1 MEFSDQIKSLR
12 VKTGLTQE
20 QFAQKINVMRQAV
33 SNWENDKNL
42 PDIETLIIIST
53 TFNVSLDDL
62 ILGGREDMNK
72 MTEKLIN
79 DGSETK
85 RAKMNMISTLIGA
98 FLIVMGAM
106 CFFIKANSV
115 EYIDKSGILHEN
127 FYLLPVGFA
136 FAAAGVLVIF
146 VSCVSVLVKR
156 HKENKKE
163 DK

>member
-12 VKTGLTQE
+12 AKTGLTQE
-20 QFAQKINVMRQAV
+20 EFARKINVTRQAV

-42 PDIETLIIIST
+42 PDIETLINIST

-85 RAKMNMISTLIGA
+85 RAKMNLISTIIGSVFILIGV
-98 FLIVMGAM
+98 L
-106 CFFIKANSV
+106 CFIIKANSV
-115 EYIDKSGILHEN
+115 EYVDKNGILHEN
-127 FYLLPVGFA
+127 FYLLPIGYIFA
-136 FAAAGVLVIF
+136 FAGIMVIVISF
-146 VSCVSVLVKR
+146 SVYLIKR
-156 HKENKKE
+156 HNANK
-163 DK
+163 

>member
-12 VKTGLTQE
+12 AETGLTQE
-20 QFAQKINVMRQAV
+20 EFARKINVTRQAV

-42 PDIETLIIIST
+42 PDIETLINIST

-85 RAKMNMISTLIGA
+85 RAKMNLISTIIGSVFILIGV
-98 FLIVMGAM
+98 L
-106 CFFIKANSV
+106 CFIIKANSV
-115 EYIDKSGILHEN
+115 EYVDKNGILHEN
-127 FYLLPVGFA
+127 FYLLPIGYIFA
-136 FAAAGVLVIF
+136 FAGIMVIV
-146 VSCVSVLVKR
+146 VSFAVYLIKR
-156 HKENKKE
+156 HNANKK
-163 DK
+163 